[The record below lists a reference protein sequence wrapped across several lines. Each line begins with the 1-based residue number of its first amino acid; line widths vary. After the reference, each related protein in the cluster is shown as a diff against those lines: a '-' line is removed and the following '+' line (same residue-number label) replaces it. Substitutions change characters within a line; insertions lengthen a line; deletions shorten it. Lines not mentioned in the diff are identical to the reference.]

1 MSINKLIDEYLDYLE
16 IEKNRS
22 LKTRE
27 NYSHY
32 LNKFLGWSKVSSPSD
47 ITDDL
52 VRKYRIFLNRLE
64 ENGKSLKKVTQSYYV
79 IALRGFL
86 KYLSKRN
93 IESLPAERI
102 ELGKT
107 SVRDID
113 FLEANE
119 VERLLSSP
127 NTNTLRGLRDKAI
140 FELLFSTGLR
150 VSELCAL
157 NRDSINLKEK
167 DALSIR
173 GKGDKIRV
181 VFLSEESRTALKN
194 YLEKRSD
201 VDEALFIRVPQGN
214 LLADGSTISD
224 LRLSPRSIQRLIK
237 KYAAV
242 AGISKNIHPHTL
254 RHTFATDLLRN
265 GADLRSVQSLLGHA
279 NITST
284 QVYTHITDKQLK
296 EVHQA
301 FHGKRRK
308 SS

>member
-1 MSINKLIDEYLDYLE
+1 MTINNLINDYLDYLE

-32 LNKFLGWSKVSSPSD
+32 LNKFLKWSKISKPSD
-47 ITDDL
+47 IDDDL

-64 ENGKSLKKVTQSYYV
+64 QGGKPLKKSTQNYYI

-86 KYLSKRN
+86 KYLSRRG
-93 IESLPAERI
+93 IESLAAEKI
-102 ELGKT
+102 ELGKV
-107 SVRDID
+107 SPRDID

-119 VERLLSSP
+119 VGRLLASP
-127 NTNTLRGLRDKAI
+127 DTSNLRGLRDRAI

-157 NRDSINLKEK
+157 DRDSINLKEN
-167 DALSIR
+167 DALSVR
-173 GKGDKIRV
+173 GKGEKIRV
-181 VFLSEESRTALKN
+181 VFLSPESRDALKN

-201 VDEALFIRVPQGN
+201 VDEALFIRVPRGEKF
-214 LLADGSTISD
+214 STAAN
-224 LRLSPRSIQRLIK
+224 LRLTSRSIQRLIK
-237 KYAAV
+237 KYAAK
-242 AGISKNIHPHTL
+242 AGITKDIHPHTL

-265 GADLRSVQSLLGHA
+265 GADLRSVQALLGHA
-279 NITST
+279 NITTT
-284 QVYTHITDKQLK
+284 QVYTHVTDKQLK

-308 SS
+308 RD